1 MHPFYFIQME
11 EKTMSKILEL
21 REKRA
26 KAWDAA
32 KQFLD
37 AKRGADGM
45 LSEEDT
51 ATYDKMEQDVMNL
64 GKEIERLE
72 RQAAIDAELSKA
84 TSTPLTGKPGA
95 KMGKDETEKTG
106 RASDEYKGSFWNAM
120 RVKAPM
126 PSVLNA
132 LQEGTDSE
140 GGYLVPDEFER
151 TLVEALEEENV
162 FRTLAHV
169 IKTSSGD
176 RKIPVV
182 ASKGSASWV
191 DEEGAYQESDDAF
204 SQVSIGAYKL
214 GTMIKVSEELLADN
228 VFDLEAYISKEFA
241 RRIGAREEES
251 FFNGD
256 GKGKPLGILAAAGG
270 AEVGVTAASA
280 TAITADEVIDLFYSL
295 KAPYRKN
302 AVWVLN
308 DATVKQIRKLKDTT
322 GQYLWQ
328 PSLVAGTPDTIL
340 GRPVKTSAF
349 MPTAAA
355 GAKTI
360 AFGDFK
366 YYWIADRQG
375 RTFKKLSELYAAN
388 GQVGFMGTQRVDGK
402 LILPE
407 AIKVLQ
413 QKSGSSS

>member
-1 MHPFYFIQME
+1 
-11 EKTMSKILEL
+11 MSKILEL

-72 RQAAIDAELSKA
+72 RQVAIDAELSKA

-182 ASKGSASWV
+182 ASKGTASWV
-191 DEEGAYQESDDAF
+191 DEEGAYTESDDAF

-214 GTMIKVSEELLADN
+214 GTMIKVSEELLADS

-241 RRIGAREEES
+241 RSIGAREEES

-302 AVWVLN
+302 AVWLLN

-413 QKSGSSS
+413 QKTGSGS

>member
-1 MHPFYFIQME
+1 
-11 EKTMSKILEL
+11 MSKILEL

-95 KMGKDETEKTG
+95 KMGKDEVEKTG

-182 ASKGSASWV
+182 ASKGTASWV
-191 DEEGAYQESDDAF
+191 DEEGAYTESDDAF

-214 GTMIKVSEELLADN
+214 GTMIKVSEELLADS

-302 AVWVLN
+302 AVWLLN

-413 QKSGSSS
+413 QKSGSAGA

>member
-1 MHPFYFIQME
+1 
-11 EKTMSKILEL
+11 MSKILEL

-51 ATYDKMEQDVMNL
+51 ATYNKMEQDVMNL

-72 RQAAIDAELSKA
+72 RQVAIDAELSKA

-95 KMGKDETEKTG
+95 KMGKDEKEKSG

-169 IKTSSGD
+169 IRTSSGD

-214 GTMIKVSEELLADN
+214 GTMIKVSEELLADS

-302 AVWVLN
+302 AVWLLN

-402 LILPE
+402 LVLPE
-407 AIKVLQ
+407 AVKVLQ
-413 QKSGSSS
+413 QKPGSSS

>member
-1 MHPFYFIQME
+1 
-11 EKTMSKILEL
+11 MSKILEL

-72 RQAAIDAELSKA
+72 RQVAIDAELSKA

-95 KMGKDETEKTG
+95 MMGKDEKEKSG

-169 IKTSSGD
+169 IRTSSGD

-214 GTMIKVSEELLADN
+214 GTMIKVSEELLADS

-302 AVWVLN
+302 AVWLLN

-413 QKSGSSS
+413 MKSGSSS

>member
-1 MHPFYFIQME
+1 
-11 EKTMSKILEL
+11 MSKILEL

-169 IKTSSGD
+169 IRTSSGD

-214 GTMIKVSEELLADN
+214 GTMIKVSEELLAN
-228 VFDLEAYISKEFA
+228 SVFDLEAYISKEFA
-241 RRIGAREEES
+241 RRIGEREEES

-308 DATVKQIRKLKDTT
+308 DATVKQIRKLKDST

-349 MPTAAA
+349 MPVAAA

-413 QKSGSSS
+413 QRSGSAGA

>member
-1 MHPFYFIQME
+1 
-11 EKTMSKILEL
+11 MSKILEL

-182 ASKGSASWV
+182 ASKGTASWV
-191 DEEGAYQESDDAF
+191 DEEGAYQESDDVF

-214 GTMIKVSEELLADN
+214 GTMIKVSEELLAN
-228 VFDLEAYISKEFA
+228 SVFDLEAYISKEFA

-308 DATVKQIRKLKDTT
+308 DATVKQIRKLKDST

>member
-1 MHPFYFIQME
+1 
-11 EKTMSKILEL
+11 MSKILEL

-214 GTMIKVSEELLADN
+214 GTMIKVSEELLADS

-256 GKGKPLGILAAAGG
+256 GKGKPLGILATAGG

-302 AVWVLN
+302 AVWLLN